1 MMQLSESLIDQLL
14 DRMIN
19 QNSAIAMRCLEATG
33 LPAPATDRVTV
44 QRQVQHIGASG
55 TADLV
60 VRFWRD
66 NSVAAMLLIE
76 NKIDAGFTPDQPTR
90 YAQCRDAHIQRG
102 AAPSVS
108 TLLIAPHKYLS
119 SSQLKHSFN
128 GWLSYEALLPYAS
141 EHDRSLLQA
150 AIERAESPYEA
161 CPDSDVMSFFQ
172 GYEQINGDFDGLAMK
187 KCPNSGDARPTAS
200 RTIYFDTLSSGFRRY
215 PFLLNG
221 DGPASIRVA
230 HQCWDANAPSASV
243 KLMLGGWARH
253 RLLVTPFLKSALANT
268 GIHLRT
274 AGQSLAFVCDTP
286 RLNNRRSAAAQKQ
299 QIEDALTKLSKI
311 REVWNGLEEPLRN
324 AAKALAQSSPI
335 RTA

>member
-1 MMQLSESLIDQLL
+1 MQLSEALIDQLL
-14 DRMIN
+14 DRMIK
-19 QNSAIAMRCLEATG
+19 QNSALAMCCLEATG
-33 LPAPATDRVTV
+33 LSVAATDGVTV
-44 QRQVQHIGASG
+44 QRQVQHVGASG

-76 NKIDAGFTPDQPTR
+76 NKIDAGFTPNQPTR

-102 AAPSVS
+102 AAPSIA
-108 TLLIAPHKYLS
+108 TLLIAPNKYLL

-128 GWLSYEALLPYAS
+128 GCLSYEALLPYAS
-141 EHDRSLLQA
+141 EQDGSLLQA

-161 CPDSDVMSFFQ
+161 RPDGDVMSFFL
-172 GYEQINGDFDGLAMK
+172 GYEQINGDFGGLAIK
-187 KCPNSGDARPTAS
+187 KCPNSNDARPAAS

-221 DGPASIRVA
+221 HKPASIRVA
-230 HQCWDANAPSASV
+230 HQCWDASAPSASV

-253 RLLVTPFLKSALANT
+253 RLLVAPFLMSDLANS
-268 GIHLRT
+268 GIHLRA
-274 AGQSLAFVCDTP
+274 AGQSLALVCDTP
-286 RLNNRRSAAAQKQ
+286 RLNNRKTAAAQKQ
-299 QIEDALTKLSKI
+299 EIEDALTKLCRI
-311 REVWNGLEEPLRN
+311 REDWNRLEEPLRN
-324 AAKALAQSSPI
+324 AAKALAQSSSI